1 MIKRVYDDQ
10 ADYTVGL
17 DGVVSIEP
25 SREGPKTVTMYKIT
39 YENGEHLFLGL
50 KEHEVVM
57 DE

>member
-10 ADYTVGL
+10 AYYEVGQ

-25 SREGPKTVTMYKIT
+25 SNEGPKTVTMYKIT

-50 KEHEVVM
+50 LEHEVVRN
-57 DE
+57 E